1 MTLVK
6 ICGIKNQE
14 EAAYAVR
21 YGAWAIGEVF
31 APSPRRITV
40 EEAIAINY
48 SLNDRIMKI
57 GVFVNEKL
65 EEVERI
71 AGLCR
76 LDMVQ
81 LHGDEPP
88 EYVKELKLPVI
99 KSFSL
104 TGSPDP
110 EYFRQ
115 WRPSI
120 YLFDTF
126 SIAVR
131 GGSGQ
136 TFNWEWL
143 IGLPPGIKFILAGG
157 LNISNVR
164 AAIQKLRPLAV
175 DVSSGVEYPTGGK
188 DPLLIEAF
196 IREVKEADAQCTPM
210 KKVTTEVM
218 GADLSRKPLYRPWMK

>member
-1 MTLVK
+1 MTRVK
-6 ICGIKNQE
+6 ICGIKTIQE
-14 EAAYAVR
+14 AKYACD

-40 EEAIAINY
+40 EEAASINRT
-48 SLNDRIMKI
+48 LNGSIMKI
-57 GVFVNEKL
+57 GIFVNEKL
-65 EEVERI
+65 EEVERTAEI
-71 AGLCR
+71 CR

-88 EYVKELKLPVI
+88 EYVQELKLPVI
-99 KSFSL
+99 KCFSL

-110 EYFRQ
+110 EHFRR
-115 WRPSI
+115 WRPYI

-126 SIAVR
+126 STSVR

-143 IGLPPGIKFILAGG
+143 EGLPREIRFILAGG
-157 LNISNVR
+157 LNPSNVG
-164 AAIQKLRPLAV
+164 AAIQRLRPLAV
-175 DVSSGVEYPTGGK
+175 DVSSGVEYPGGGK

-196 IREVKEADAQCTPM
+196 IRGVKEADASEPQ
-210 KKVTTEVM
+210 
-218 GADLSRKPLYRPWMK
+218 

>member
-6 ICGIKNQE
+6 ICGIKNIA
-14 EAAYAVR
+14 EAVCAVSH
-21 YGAWAIGEVF
+21 GAWAIGEVF
-31 APSPRRITV
+31 APSPRRLGV
-40 EEAIAINY
+40 EEAAAINCT
-48 SLNDRIMKI
+48 LNGSIMKT

-71 AGLCR
+71 VKLCR

-88 EYVKELKLPVI
+88 EYLDELKLPVI

-104 TGSPDP
+104 TSSPDP
-110 EYFRQ
+110 EHLRR
-115 WRPSI
+115 WRPHI

-126 SIAVR
+126 SISVR

-143 IGLPPGIKFILAGG
+143 DGLPREIRFILAGG
-157 LNISNVR
+157 LNPGNVR
-164 AAIQKLRPLAV
+164 AAIQRLRPLAV
-175 DVSSGVEYPTGGK
+175 DVSSGVEYPGGGK

-196 IREVKEADAQCTPM
+196 IREVKEADASVSQ
-210 KKVTTEVM
+210 
-218 GADLSRKPLYRPWMK
+218 

>member
-6 ICGIKNQE
+6 ICGIKNEE
-14 EAAYAVR
+14 EAVCAVSH
-21 YGAWAIGEVF
+21 GAWAIGEVF
-31 APSPRRITV
+31 APSPRRIAV
-40 EEAIAINY
+40 EEAAAINRA
-48 SLNDRIMKI
+48 LNGSIMKI
-57 GVFVNEKL
+57 GVFVNKKL
-65 EEVERI
+65 EEVEHI
-71 AGLCR
+71 AKLCR

-88 EYVKELKLPVI
+88 EYVEELQLPVI

-110 EYFRQ
+110 EYFRR
-115 WRPSI
+115 WRPYI

-126 SIAVR
+126 STAVR

-143 IGLPPGIKFILAGG
+143 QGLPREIRFILAGG
-157 LNISNVR
+157 LNPRNVGG
-164 AAIQKLRPLAV
+164 AIQRLRPLAV
-175 DVSSGVEYPTGGK
+175 DVSSGVEYSRGGK

-196 IREVKEADAQCTPM
+196 IREVKEADASVPQ
-210 KKVTTEVM
+210 
-218 GADLSRKPLYRPWMK
+218 

>member
-6 ICGIKNQE
+6 ICGIKNLE
-14 EAAYAVR
+14 EAFCAVSH
-21 YGAWAIGEVF
+21 GTWAIGEVF
-31 APSPRRITV
+31 APSPRRVGV
-40 EEAIAINY
+40 EEAAAINRT
-48 SLNDRIMKI
+48 LNGSIMKI

-71 AGLCR
+71 AKLCR
-76 LDMVQ
+76 LDIVQ

-88 EYVKELKLPVI
+88 EYVEELKLPVI
-99 KSFSL
+99 KCFAL

-110 EYFRQ
+110 EHFRR
-115 WRPSI
+115 WRPYI

-126 SIAVR
+126 STSVR

-143 IGLPPGIKFILAGG
+143 EGLPREIRFILAGG
-157 LNISNVR
+157 LNAGNVR
-164 AAIQKLRPLAV
+164 RAIRRLRPLAV
-175 DVSSGVEYPTGGK
+175 DVSSGVEYPRGGK

-196 IREVKEADAQCTPM
+196 IREVKEADASVPQ
-210 KKVTTEVM
+210 
-218 GADLSRKPLYRPWMK
+218 

>member
-6 ICGIKNQE
+6 ICGIKNLE
-14 EAAYAVR
+14 EAVCAASH
-21 YGAWAIGEVF
+21 GTWAIGEVF
-31 APSPRRITV
+31 APSPRRIAV
-40 EEAIAINY
+40 EKAATINRN
-48 SLNDRIMKI
+48 LNGSIIKI

-71 AGLCR
+71 AKLCR

-88 EYVKELKLPVI
+88 EYVEELKLPVI

-110 EYFRQ
+110 EHFRR
-115 WRPSI
+115 WRPYI

-126 SIAVR
+126 STSVR

-143 IGLPPGIKFILAGG
+143 EGLPREIRFILAGG
-157 LNISNVR
+157 LNPRNVG
-164 AAIQKLRPLAV
+164 AAIQRLRPLAV
-175 DVSSGVEYPTGGK
+175 DVSSGVEYPRGGK
-188 DPLLIEAF
+188 DPLLIETF
-196 IREVKEADAQCTPM
+196 IREAKEADASVPQ
-210 KKVTTEVM
+210 
-218 GADLSRKPLYRPWMK
+218 

>member
-6 ICGIKNQE
+6 ICGIKNEE
-14 EAAYAVR
+14 EAVCAVR
-21 YGAWAIGEVF
+21 HGAWAIGEVF
-31 APSPRRITV
+31 APSPRRIGV
-40 EEAIAINY
+40 EEAAGINRT
-48 SLNDRIMKI
+48 LNGSIMKI

-71 AGLCR
+71 AKLCR

-88 EYVKELKLPVI
+88 EYVEELKLPVI
-99 KSFSL
+99 KCFSL

-110 EYFRQ
+110 EHFRR
-115 WRPSI
+115 WRPYI

-126 SIAVR
+126 STTVR

-143 IGLPPGIKFILAGG
+143 DGLPRQMRFILAGG
-157 LNISNVR
+157 LNPGNVG
-164 AAIQKLRPLAV
+164 AAIHSLRPLAV
-175 DVSSGVEYPTGGK
+175 DVSSGVEYPRGGK

-196 IREVKEADAQCTPM
+196 IREVKEADANVPQ
-210 KKVTTEVM
+210 
-218 GADLSRKPLYRPWMK
+218 

>member
-6 ICGIKNQE
+6 ICGIKNRE
-14 EAAYAVR
+14 EAVCALR

-31 APSPRRITV
+31 APSPRQITA
-40 EEAIAINY
+40 EEAAAINRTLKG
-48 SLNDRIMKI
+48 SIMKT

-71 AGLCR
+71 AEQCN

-88 EYVKELKLPVI
+88 EYVEELKIPVI

-104 TGSPDP
+104 TGTPDP
-110 EYFRQ
+110 DYFRR
-115 WRPSI
+115 WRPYI

-126 SIAVR
+126 NTSVR

-143 IGLPPGIKFILAGG
+143 EGLPREVRFILAGG
-157 LNISNVR
+157 LNAGNVR
-164 AAIQKLRPLAV
+164 AAIRRLRPLAV
-175 DVSSGVEYPTGGK
+175 DVSSGVEYPRGGK
-188 DPLLIEAF
+188 DPILIEAF
-196 IREVKEADAQCTPM
+196 IREVKEADA
-210 KKVTTEVM
+210 
-218 GADLSRKPLYRPWMK
+218 

>member
-6 ICGIKNQE
+6 ICGIKNEE
-14 EAAYAVR
+14 EAVCAVN

-40 EEAIAINY
+40 EEAASINRT
-48 SLNDRIMKI
+48 LNGSIMKI
-57 GVFVNEKL
+57 GIFVNEKL
-65 EEVERI
+65 EEVERTAEI
-71 AGLCR
+71 CR

-88 EYVKELKLPVI
+88 EYVQELKLPVI
-99 KSFSL
+99 KCFSL
-104 TGSPDP
+104 TGPPDP
-110 EYFRQ
+110 EHFRR
-115 WRPSI
+115 WRPHI

-126 SIAVR
+126 SNSVR

-143 IGLPPGIKFILAGG
+143 QGLSREIRFILAGG
-157 LNISNVR
+157 LNPSNVG
-164 AAIQKLRPLAV
+164 AAIQRLRPLAV
-175 DVSSGVEYPTGGK
+175 DVSSGVEYPRGGK

-196 IREVKEADAQCTPM
+196 IREVKEADASVPQ
-210 KKVTTEVM
+210 
-218 GADLSRKPLYRPWMK
+218 

>member
-6 ICGIKNQE
+6 ICGIKNIE
-14 EAAYAVR
+14 EAVCALSH
-21 YGAWAIGEVF
+21 GAWAIGEVF
-31 APSPRRITV
+31 APSPRRIAV
-40 EEAIAINY
+40 EEAAAINR
-48 SLNDRIMKI
+48 SLNSNIIKI

-88 EYVKELKLPVI
+88 EYLDELKIPVI

-110 EYFRQ
+110 EYFRR
-115 WRPSI
+115 WRPYI

-126 SIAVR
+126 STSVR

-143 IGLPPGIKFILAGG
+143 EGIPREIRFILAGG
-157 LNISNVR
+157 LNIGNVGR
-164 AAIQKLRPLAV
+164 AIRRLRPLAV
-175 DVSSGVEYPTGGK
+175 DVSSGVEYPRGGK

-196 IREVKEADAQCTPM
+196 IREVKEADASVSQ
-210 KKVTTEVM
+210 
-218 GADLSRKPLYRPWMK
+218 

>member
-6 ICGIKNQE
+6 ICGIKNEE
-14 EAAYAVR
+14 EAVCAVN

-40 EEAIAINY
+40 EEAASINRT
-48 SLNDRIMKI
+48 LNGSIMKI
-57 GVFVNEKL
+57 GIFVNEKL
-65 EEVERI
+65 EEVERTAEI
-71 AGLCR
+71 CR

-88 EYVKELKLPVI
+88 EYVQELKLPVI
-99 KSFSL
+99 KCFSL
-104 TGSPDP
+104 TGPPDP
-110 EYFRQ
+110 EHFRR
-115 WRPSI
+115 WRPHI

-126 SIAVR
+126 SNSVR

-143 IGLPPGIKFILAGG
+143 QGLSREIRFILAGG
-157 LNISNVR
+157 LNPSNVG
-164 AAIQKLRPLAV
+164 AAIQRLRPLAV
-175 DVSSGVEYPTGGK
+175 DVSSGVEYPGGGK

-196 IREVKEADAQCTPM
+196 IRGVKEADASEPQ
-210 KKVTTEVM
+210 
-218 GADLSRKPLYRPWMK
+218 